1 MSFLRRLLAIS
12 GVIAGLSTSA
22 SLAQSP
28 ALPGTP
34 ADRIG
39 QILIYFIDGRSYDQ
53 ALAQSGDPENPF
65 GVEADTLLYSA
76 ALYFLDTSADLGRDT
91 HEGELSLIPRL
102 VIPEPA
108 IPVSAEYPAIMPFAF
123 RQGGA
128 CHAGW
133 VGGEHADTVYQ
144 MDLSGRPCNAASVHF
159 AVAENYRARSPIVDP
174 GMPITRVSPSGKCI
188 DQGGCSN

>member
-1 MSFLRRLLAIS
+1 MPILRRLLATS
-12 GVIAGLSTSA
+12 VLAVALSA
-22 SLAQSP
+22 SASVAQSP

-53 ALAQSGDPENPF
+53 ALAQSGDTENPF
-65 GVEADTLLYSA
+65 GIEADTLLYSA
-76 ALYFLDTSADLGRDT
+76 ALYFLDTSADLGRNT

-108 IPVSAEYPAIMPFAF
+108 IPASADFPAIMPFAF
-123 RQGGA
+123 KQDGV
-128 CHAGW
+128 CQAGW
-133 VGGEHADTVYQ
+133 VGGAHADIAYSI
-144 MDLSGRPCNAASVHF
+144 DLGTSPCNAASVHF
-159 AVAENYRARSPIVDP
+159 AVAENYRARSPVVDP